1 MLNIE
6 KWLESLEASIEVRAP
21 RRGLCR
27 WSCRFWTCLTVFQ
40 GVSSD
45 IWLVRVVT
53 WRGRRGWAFKALSL
67 LLCGIEVICGITGK
81 FEPCQGGANCWPIR
95 FPVNKK
101 KEARVEKFKSSE
113 RTPMLSVKTLS
124 LKKYIYCSQ
133 INSRFFWYVDV
144 YLSKTTQNW
153 QNKPNKH
160 LLSRPVSLWKS
171 RKYYKEKIMRLCTVE
186 IPNEQ

>member
-1 MLNIE
+1 MVC
-6 KWLESLEASIEVRAP
+6 A
-21 RRGLCR
+21 C
-27 WSCRFWTCLTVFQ
+27 WSCRFSTCLTVFQ

-101 KEARVEKFKSSE
+101 REHMWK
-113 RTPMLSVKTLS
+113 S
-124 LKKYIYCSQ
+124 LKASRTNTHAICEGAVFKIKQYIYCPQISHLFLVCWCFSQ
-133 INSRFFWYVDV
+133 QDYAHF
-144 YLSKTTQNW
+144 KTKT
-153 QNKPNKH
+153 NKH
-160 LLSRPVSLWKS
+160 LLFRPAC
-171 RKYYKEKIMRLCTVE
+171 I
-186 IPNEQ
+186 